1 MRTRRILLLVFLV
14 SLLANTAAAAE
25 KEFGQCGSCHSD
37 IAKNYSKSLHYTY
50 RGIENEW
57 AKGMGEDFG
66 VDLLGGCMKC
76 HTHPGGHFTD
86 NVPDTKDCTSCHLE
100 SYNEIHD
107 EDEYKMN
114 MTESCLSRCHY
125 KRPGP
130 NYLGMKAYHTEA
142 PNTPADIHYEKGL
155 VCWDCHEADEL
166 HRTNPQDRDAPNQRV
181 AVQFTCED
189 CHNNPGKVVN
199 GMEVT
204 QYSTD
209 IEAHKIH
216 QKELDCA
223 ACHAQWYQ
231 SCYNCHMD
239 EKMGLSE
246 GDWHPSSGSTTDFY
260 LGVGS
265 NGEVTPFYNMTLEFN
280 GTHVTHW
287 VERSPHTIGEAKD
300 CDFCHG
306 NEDVMVVEGT
316 EGKLM
321 LEGSSFIPE
330 KTASAIY
337 GITGETT
344 PEEETPT
351 TPPTTPEEETTESP
365 GFEIF
370 TAIVGVLVVAYA
382 IRRWR

>member
-1 MRTRRILLLVFLV
+1 MRTLKITLLVFLV
-14 SLLANTAAAAE
+14 LFLANTAVAN
-25 KEFGQCGSCHSD
+25 EFGQCGSCHSD
-37 IAKNYSKSLHYTY
+37 IAENYSKSLHYTY

-66 VDLLGGCMKC
+66 VDVLGGCMKC
-76 HTHPGGHFTD
+76 HEDTGNFPD
-86 NVPDTKDCTSCHLE
+86 NTPMTKNCTSCHLE
-100 SYNEIHD
+100 SYSEIHD
-107 EDEYKMN
+107 GEYEMDMN
-114 MTESCLSRCHY
+114 DSCLSRCHY

-130 NYLGMKAYHTEA
+130 NYIGMKAYLTEA

-155 VCWDCHEADEL
+155 DCWDCHEADEL
-166 HRTNPQDRDAPNQRV
+166 HGTDPEVRDAPNQRV
-181 AVQFTCED
+181 AVQFNCED
-189 CHNNPGKVVN
+189 CHINPGKVVK

-216 QKELDCA
+216 QRELDCS

-231 SCYNCHMD
+231 HCYSCHMD

-280 GTHVTHW
+280 DTYVTHW

-306 NEDVMVVEGT
+306 NKDIMVVEGT
-316 EGKLM
+316 EGRLM

-337 GITGETT
+337 GI
-344 PEEETPT
+344 PEA
-351 TPPTTPEEETTESP
+351 TTPEEETTDSSP